1 MFYFKIALNNLKQSL
16 GQFLPFILSC
26 IVTFVLSNT
35 TLLIQTSPVSE
46 KMSGGGYAL
55 GLATVVL
62 SVFALI
68 MSIYSFNFLL
78 KQRSR
83 QFGLYNMLGMT
94 KGKIALVSTIELGM
108 VYLIT
113 VVMGSVLGAVF
124 SNFLYLIFA
133 NIIQYDELNFSINPI
148 AFLVSAALFVVIF
161 MVLELINI
169 IKVGRTAPLALF
181 KNQRQGEREPRGNI
195 LLAFLGVAAVVWGYY
210 LSLSSGNVSAV
221 SGITRFFTAIM
232 LVIPGTYLFFISF
245 TTWYLKLRR
254 KNKKYFYKPEHFI
267 NTSQMIFRMKQNAAG
282 LANITLLATMAFVTI
297 GSTVALYT
305 GSNQLTEMQFPQENN
320 VKIDFP
326 NVVGTRADIQKVI
339 EEQFIPSVQEV
350 NSDFSKERIHT
361 YFEGTFTIPFKK
373 KGEITVDK
381 AFMKT
386 DPRLTG
392 FDHIGLVRAMTQDDF
407 REMGNS
413 LKELKEGEVAFY
425 DYNRFEP
432 TAFQTINWFGTK
444 LTNVEQLQ
452 DIQGIT
458 TISTITN
465 AGILVV
471 ADEATLND
479 MVAVYNQSARYPTS
493 LSGNTYMQLT
503 EKEQEAAV
511 IQAGT
516 LGTDTVYGS
525 VSTEETFHKEGLEV
539 TGGFLFVGFLLGV
552 AFLLGAALIIYYKQL
567 SEGTED
573 KRSYKILQEVG
584 MSFADV
590 KKSINSQILFVFFMP
605 LVVAILHYMV
615 ALPLLKKLLL
625 LFGVQ
630 GDVLIYGVSAITVAI
645 IVVIYFII
653 YKVTSRTY
661 YKLIER

>member
-1 MFYFKIALNNLKQSL
+1 MFYVKIALNNLKQSL

-35 TLLIQTSPVSE
+35 TLLIQTSPVAA
-46 KMSGGGYAL
+46 KMSAGGYAL
-55 GLATVVL
+55 SLATVVL

-94 KGKIALVSTIELGM
+94 KGKIAFVSTIELGM
-108 VYLIT
+108 VYLMT
-113 VVMGSVLGAVF
+113 VVIGSLLGAVF

-133 NIIQYDELNFSINPI
+133 NIIQYSELDFSINPI
-148 AFLVSAALFVVIF
+148 AFLMSAGLFAGIF
-161 MVLELINI
+161 LVLELINI
-169 IKVGRTAPLALF
+169 VKVGRTAPLALF

-195 LLAFLGVAAVVWGYY
+195 LLALVGVAAIGWGYY

-221 SGITRFFTAIM
+221 SGITRFFIAIM

-245 TTWYLKLRR
+245 TTWYLKWRR
-254 KNKKYFYKPEHFI
+254 ANKTYFYKPEHFI

-326 NVVGTRADIQKVI
+326 NVVGTRADIQQVI
-339 EEQFIPSVQEV
+339 DEQVVPSIQEV
-350 NSDFSKERIHT
+350 NPDFTKKRIHT

-373 KGEITVDK
+373 KGEIRVDK
-381 AFMKT
+381 AFMKS

-392 FDHIGLVRAMTQDDF
+392 FDNVGLVRAMTQDDF

-413 LKELKEGEVAFY
+413 LKELKKGEVAFY
-425 DYNRFEP
+425 DYNRLKP
-432 TAFQTINWFGTK
+432 TAFQGLDWFGTRLK
-444 LTNVEQLQ
+444 IVEQLQ
-452 DIQGIT
+452 EIQGIM

-479 MVAVYNQSARYPTS
+479 MVAVYNQYARYPTS
-493 LSGNTYMQLT
+493 LSGTSYMKLT
-503 EKEQEAAV
+503 EKEQQAPV
-511 IQAGT
+511 IQTGT
-516 LGTDTVYGS
+516 LGTETVYGA
-525 VSTEETFHKEGLEV
+525 VSTEKLIYKEGLEI
-539 TGGFLFVGFLLGV
+539 TGGFLFVGFLLGT

-573 KRSYKILQEVG
+573 QRSYKILQEVG
-584 MSFADV
+584 MSFDAV

-605 LVVAILHYMV
+605 LAVAVLHYLV

-625 LFGVQ
+625 LFGVY
-630 GDVLIYGVSAITVAI
+630 GDSLIYGVSGMTVVVIA
-645 IVVIYFII
+645 VIYFII